1 MGTRLDDQKMKEMF
15 EEYENS
21 SQINISQ
28 LAKKYGICRSSFH
41 TLRKLYNISEKDRLD
56 TKYPKSFIQ
65 EIHNKYLNE
74 GASLM
79 SLYKDYKIKPFRL
92 KERFEKYGFK
102 VKNPKEGLNLNFFD
116 NIDSEIKAYLLGFI
130 AGDGCVSEEGL
141 HIRLAYN
148 DIYIIKLLQKYINPT
163 AEIKYLPLE
172 NQQDQVI
179 INFYSVELVEKL
191 KNYGIV
197 KNKTYVSMYIPKMPK
212 ELIRH
217 FVRGYYDADGTA
229 SFGIK
234 INPKTKNTKGTTFKA
249 AFTAHLTNLLEDVQK
264 ELDLCNINS
273 SLKYY
278 KNNKGNYYYSLVIN
292 MGSLDLF
299 ENYLY
304 QNANFYLLRKREKF
318 LLRML
323 TPREA
328 LILKDQVP
336 RNA

>member
-1 MGTRLDDQKMKEMF
+1 MGTRLDDQKVKEMF

-21 SQINISQ
+21 SEINISK

-41 TLRKLYNISEKDRLD
+41 KLRELYNISEKDKLN
-56 TKYPKSFIQ
+56 TKYPKSLIQ
-65 EIHNKYLNE
+65 EIHNKYLNK
-74 GASLM
+74 GTSLVL
-79 SLYKDYKIKPFRL
+79 LYKEYKIKPFRI

-102 VKNPKEGLNLNFFD
+102 LKNPKQGLNLNFFD
-116 NIDSEIKAYLLGFI
+116 DIDSEIKAYLLGFI
-130 AGDGCVSEEGL
+130 AGDGSVSEEGL
-141 HIRLAYN
+141 HIRVAYN
-148 DIYIIKLLQKYINPT
+148 DIHIIKLLQKYINPE

-172 NQQDQVI
+172 NQQNQVI

-197 KNKTYVSMYIPKMPK
+197 KNKTYVPMYIPKMPK

-217 FVRGYYDADGTA
+217 FIRGYYDADGTA

-249 AFTAHLTNLLEDVQK
+249 AFTSHLSNLLKDVEK
-264 ELDLCNINS
+264 ELTLNEITS

-278 KNNKGNYYYSLVIN
+278 KNNKGNHYYSLVVS

-304 QNANFYLLRKREKF
+304 QNSNFYLLRKREKF

-328 LILKDQVP
+328 LILKNQVP